1 MLYRIE
7 QDADQPHR
15 YHLFL
20 TGHWQL
26 GETPAAEELI
36 TALPAELTASTAKQ
50 PGESAPAIQSSA
62 SSQPATAT
70 PSKSIAAEPTAELV
84 LNTQELEQWDS
95 SLAVVLLQLSRW
107 CAERNIQ
114 LISDQ
119 TPDTLQQLLQLA
131 TSIPPYQANANSSSF
146 NLWRSFRKKLQTLGQ
161 STENTFA
168 FIGDVSLALVKWFGG
183 RAKTRRQDILFFIG
197 QCGPGALAIVTLIA
211 LLVGMILA
219 YLGSVQ
225 LRQLGAQVYVADL
238 VAIGMVREMGALM
251 TAVIMAGRTGAA
263 YAAQLGTMQ
272 VNEEIDALKTM
283 GISTMEFLVLP
294 RLIAL
299 VLVMPVLCIYAD
311 ALGIIGGAVVA
322 AGMDVN
328 FLQYILQTQG
338 AVDWMDIFTG
348 LIKSI
353 FFGILIALA
362 GCQAGIY
369 CGRNSDAVGMAA
381 TNAVVRSIVYLVV
394 ADAAF
399 NILYDKMGI

>member
-1 MLYRIE
+1 MVIIAQEHALLYHIE
-7 QDADQPHR
+7 QDNSRPDHCELSLVGNW
-15 YHLFL
+15 HL
-20 TGHWQL
+20 GK
-26 GETPAAEELI
+26 TPAAAELI
-36 TALPAELTASTAKQ
+36 EALPPNCRT
-50 PGESAPAIQSSA
+50 
-62 SSQPATAT
+62 
-70 PSKSIAAEPTAELV
+70 LV
-84 LNTQELEQWDS
+84 LTTRELQQWDS
-95 SLAVVLLQLSRW
+95 SLAITLLQLSRW
-107 CAERNIQ
+107 CEQNNVQ
-114 LISDQ
+114 LDLKQ
-119 TPDTLQQLLQLA
+119 TSEGLQKLLNLA
-131 TSIPPYQANANSSSF
+131 TSIPPYQSPTSTQKTGFLQWVTNRFYGYWNSTT
-146 NLWRSFRKKLQTLGQ
+146 NTL
-161 STENTFA
+161 A
-168 FIGDVSLALVKWFGG
+168 FIGEISISLSLWVRGN
-183 RAKTRRQDILFFIG
+183 AKTRRQDILFFIG

-238 VAIGMVREMGALM
+238 VAIGMTREMGALM

-283 GISTMEFLVLP
+283 GISTMDFLVLP
-294 RLIAL
+294 RLLAL
-299 VLVMPVLCIYAD
+299 VFVMPLLCIYAD
-311 ALGIIGGAVVA
+311 VIGIIGGALVA

-338 AVDWMDIFTG
+338 AVDWVDITTG
-348 LIKSI
+348 LIKSV
-353 FFGILIALA
+353 FFGVLIALA

-381 TNAVVRSIVYLVV
+381 TNAVVRAIVYLVV

>member
-7 QDADQPHR
+7 QDADQADARIGLH
-15 YHLFL
+15 L
-20 TGHWQL
+20 TGNWHL
-26 GETPAAEELI
+26 GETPAASELI
-36 TALPAELTASTAKQ
+36 AALPEQCREILLDTR
-50 PGESAPAIQSSA
+50 
-62 SSQPATAT
+62 
-70 PSKSIAAEPTAELV
+70 
-84 LNTQELEQWDS
+84 ELEQWDS
-95 SLAVVLLQLSRW
+95 SLAITLLQLSRH
-107 CAERNIQ
+107 CEQQDIKLNLQ
-114 LISDQ
+114 Q
-119 TPDTLQQLLQLA
+119 TPDGLQQLLNLA
-131 TSIPPYQANANSSSF
+131 TSIPPYQSDTANNTSSVRQKIF
-146 NLWRSFRKKLQTLGQ
+146 TLLRTLGQ
-161 STENTFA
+161 AVETTLG
-168 FIGDVSLALVKWFGG
+168 FIGEISFALGKWFRGK
-183 RAKTRRQDILFFIG
+183 AKTRRQDILFFVD
-197 QCGPGALAIVTLIA
+197 QSGPRALAIVTLIA

-299 VLVMPVLCIYAD
+299 VLVMPLLCIYAD
-311 ALGIIGGAVVA
+311 VIGIIGGAIVA
-322 AGMDVN
+322 TSMDVN
-328 FLQYILQTQG
+328 FVQYILQTQD
-338 AVDWMDIFTG
+338 AVDWVDITTG
-348 LIKSI
+348 LVKSV

-381 TNAVVRSIVYLVV
+381 TNAVVRAIVYLVI

>member
-7 QDADQPHR
+7 QDANQDDSR
-15 YHLFL
+15 SRLYL
-20 TGHWQL
+20 TGKWRL
-26 GETPAAEELI
+26 GQTPPASTLI
-36 TALPAELTASTAKQ
+36 AELPVQCREIILDTRQ
-50 PGESAPAIQSSA
+50 
-62 SSQPATAT
+62 
-70 PSKSIAAEPTAELV
+70 
-84 LNTQELEQWDS
+84 LEQWDS
-95 SLAVVLLQLSRW
+95 SLATMLLQLSRW
-107 CAERNIQ
+107 SETHNVQ
-114 LISDQ
+114 LNFQ
-119 TPDTLQQLLQLA
+119 HTPDSLQQLVNLA
-131 TSIPPYQANANSSSF
+131 TSIPPYQPPAASNHAPYRQ
-146 NLWRSFRKKLQTLGQ
+146 LILKKLRNLGQAVETTLGFVG
-161 STENTFA
+161 EIA
-168 FIGDVSLALVKWFGG
+168 IALSVWVHGN
-183 RAKTRRQDILFFIG
+183 AKTRRQDILFFVE
-197 QCGPGALAIVTLIA
+197 QAGPRALAIVTLIA

-238 VAIGMVREMGALM
+238 VALGMVREMGALM

-299 VLVMPVLCIYAD
+299 VLVMPLLCIYAD
-311 ALGIIGGAVVA
+311 VVGIIGGALVA
-322 AGMDVN
+322 TSMDVN
-328 FLQYILQTQG
+328 FLQYILQTQD
-338 AVDWMDIFTG
+338 AVDWVDITTG

-381 TNAVVRSIVYLVV
+381 TNAVVRAIVYLVV

>member
-7 QDADQPHR
+7 QDADQASSRHE
-15 YHLFL
+15 LFL
-20 TGHWQL
+20 TGNWQL
-26 GETPAAEELI
+26 GNTPAASELI
-36 TALPAELTASTAKQ
+36 AALPAQCRELSVNTR
-50 PGESAPAIQSSA
+50 
-62 SSQPATAT
+62 
-70 PSKSIAAEPTAELV
+70 EL
-84 LNTQELEQWDS
+84 QQWDS
-95 SLAVVLLQLSRW
+95 SLAITLLQLSRW
-107 CAERNIQ
+107 CEQHQVQ
-114 LISDQ
+114 LNLQQ
-119 TPDTLQQLLQLA
+119 TPDGLQQLLNLA
-131 TSIPPYQANANSSSF
+131 TSIPPYQAPAASHQAKRWKNIVNALR
-146 NLWRSFRKKLQTLGQ
+146 NLGQATEITLG
-161 STENTFA
+161 
-168 FIGDVSLALVKWFGG
+168 FIGEVALAFSVWLRGN
-183 RAKTRRQDILFFIG
+183 AKTRRQDILFFIE
-197 QCGPGALAIVTLIA
+197 QAGPRALAIVTLIA

-294 RLIAL
+294 RLLAL
-299 VLVMPVLCIYAD
+299 IFVMPLLCIYAD
-311 ALGIIGGAVVA
+311 VIGIIGGALVA
-322 AGMDVN
+322 TSMDVN

-338 AVDWMDIFTG
+338 AVDWIDITTG
-348 LIKSI
+348 LMKSI

-381 TNAVVRSIVYLVV
+381 TNAVVRAIVYLVV

>member
-7 QDADQPHR
+7 QDADQTESR
-15 YHLFL
+15 SELYL
-20 TGHWQL
+20 TGDWHL
-26 GETPAAEELI
+26 GKTPAASELI
-36 TALPAELTASTAKQ
+36 AALPAQCRE
-50 PGESAPAIQSSA
+50 I
-62 SSQPATAT
+62 
-70 PSKSIAAEPTAELV
+70 I
-84 LNTQELEQWDS
+84 LNTGELKQWDS
-95 SLAVVLLQLSRW
+95 SLAVMLLQLTRH
-107 CAERNIQ
+107 CEQHDIQ
-114 LISDQ
+114 LD
-119 TPDTLQQLLQLA
+119 LQQTSESLRELLKLA
-131 TSIPPYQANANSSSF
+131 TSIPPYQSTEADNKSS
-146 NLWRSFRKKLQTLGQ
+146 LRQKIIKALRVLGQ
-161 STENTFA
+161 SVEVTLG
-168 FIGDVSLALVKWFGG
+168 FIGEVAIAFGNWVRG
-183 RAKTRRQDILFFIG
+183 NAKTRRQDILFFVE
-197 QCGPGALAIVTLIA
+197 QSGPRALAIVTLIA

-299 VLVMPVLCIYAD
+299 VLVMPLLCIYAD
-311 ALGIIGGAVVA
+311 AIGIVGGAIVA
-322 AGMDVN
+322 TSMDVN

-338 AVDWMDIFTG
+338 AVDWVDISVG
-348 LIKSI
+348 LSKSI

-381 TNAVVRSIVYLVV
+381 TNAVVRAIVYLVV

>member
-1 MLYRIE
+1 LLYRIE

-36 TALPAELTASTAKQ
+36 TALPAELT
-50 PGESAPAIQSSA
+50 
-62 SSQPATAT
+62 
-70 PSKSIAAEPTAELV
+70 KSIVESKDSANLQKMVGLNELEPSAGSIQRAASAELV
-84 LNTQELEQWDS
+84 LNTQELELWDS

-146 NLWRSFRKKLQTLGQ
+146 SLWRSFRKKLQTLGQ